1 MTRCATIRRILPAA
15 LLLGVLAALPAH
27 AQFAQAADKVRD
39 AVVTVQVAQQKR
51 MGTGFIISP
60 DGTILT
66 NKHVLGGATG
76 ATVKLVN
83 GDELPAKVVKTDE
96 QWDLL
101 VLKIERQHL
110 PTVQFAASSKLKQGD
125 EVAAIGAPFGLS
137 DTLTKG
143 VVSSVGREIEGR
155 KYIQIDAALNQGNSG
170 GPIINEQ
177 GQVVGVATK
186 AALKAE
192 NMGFAIPSDDVM
204 TFLSESG
211 LTFTATL
218 DAQPPETKPA
228 GAPEGESGGP
238 PAGGPAAPAVPAAPP
253 ASKCPLGEPWA
264 TLVAAAL
271 IAFLVALITALVVA
285 KSASRAATSPYMPG
299 PAYQPAP
306 QAPGWSPDQPQAP
319 HPPAPVQ
326 PMPPPQEDLSDIDIE
341 LR

>member
-1 MTRCATIRRILPAA
+1 MTRHAGCRIIPVA
-15 LLLGVLAALPAH
+15 LLLLAVLLTGSLAH

-39 AVVTVQVAQQKR
+39 AVVTVQVTKEKR
-51 MGTGFIISP
+51 RGTGFIISP
-60 DGTILT
+60 DGYILT
-66 NKHVLGGATG
+66 NKHVLNGATE

-83 GDELPAKVVKTDE
+83 GDELPAKVVQTDDA
-96 QWDLL
+96 WDLL

-110 PTVQFAASSKLKQGD
+110 PTVQFAASGKLKQGD

-143 VVSSVGREIEGR
+143 VVSSVAREIEGR

-170 GPIINEQ
+170 GPIINDE

-192 NMGFAIPSDDVM
+192 NVGFAIPSDDAM
-204 TFLSESG
+204 SFLSKVG

-218 DAQPPETKPA
+218 DSQPPEA
-228 GAPEGESGGP
+228 ASGGP

-253 ASKCPLGEPWA
+253 APPAGPLGQPWV
-264 TLVAAAL
+264 LLAAAAVV
-271 IAFLVALITALVVA
+271 AFLVALITALAVS
-285 KSASRAATSPYMPG
+285 KSAVRGAAAPYMPG

-306 QAPGWSPDQPQAP
+306 QSYPAPAPGWGQAPPQAP
-319 HPPAPVQ
+319 PPVAPPQ
-326 PMPPPQEDLSDIDIE
+326 IAPRAQEDLSDIDIE